1 MVSLAHPVA
10 ARERA
15 RLQDLAGDVL
25 LVVPRRTE
33 PGFHD
38 HVVALAASDGI
49 PFR

>member
-1 MVSLAHPVA
+1 VRGLGS
-10 ARERA
+10 RTF
-15 RLQDLAGDVL
+15 AGDVL
-25 LVVPRRTE
+25 LVVPRRAE